1 MTMVDSSVGKVAG
14 SSVLDASDLF
24 VGRHI
29 GPNDD
34 EIAQMLAKV
43 GCSSLDDLADQVVP
57 RSIRMQGELKLGEPR
72 GEHELINELRRM
84 SKKNVVARSYIG
96 MGYHGTITPPVILRN
111 VLENPGWYTQYTPYQ
126 AEIAQ
131 GRLQALLNFQTMI
144 TDLTGMEVAGASLLD
159 EGTAAAEAMSMCV
172 SIGRDKKLTFVI
184 DDRCHPQTIEVI
196 RTRAGSMGITVRVE
210 PIEAAEIDDG
220 VRCGPDEPGAHHA
233 PGRVGRGHRSWQR
246 PAVRRADGL
255 RRAARGVP
263 GDEIGAHSQDA
274 GAHRGCVA

>member
-43 GCSSLDDLADQVVP
+43 GCSSLDDLVGQVVP

-72 GEHELINELRRM
+72 GEHELIAELRRM

-111 VLENPGWYTQYTPYQ
+111 ILENPGWYTQYTP
-126 AEIAQ
+126 
-131 GRLQALLNFQTMI
+131 
-144 TDLTGMEVAGASLLD
+144 
-159 EGTAAAEAMSMCV
+159 
-172 SIGRDKKLTFVI
+172 
-184 DDRCHPQTIEVI
+184 
-196 RTRAGSMGITVRVE
+196 
-210 PIEAAEIDDG
+210 
-220 VRCGPDEPGAHHA
+220 
-233 PGRVGRGHRSWQR
+233 
-246 PAVRRADGL
+246 
-255 RRAARGVP
+255 
-263 GDEIGAHSQDA
+263 
-274 GAHRGCVA
+274 